1 MSESISATARN
12 KTPSGQ
18 KTFAEPLTE
27 AETEAEVE
35 EEGRTG
41 SPHAAEPELPVDSI
55 VIDGEEREL
64 AGLLAFLRL
73 LMKLSAAIALI
84 QLDNFL

>member
-18 KTFAEPLTE
+18 ETFAEPHAE
-27 AETEAEVE
+27 AETDAEAEVE
-35 EEGRTG
+35 ERSG

-55 VIDGEEREL
+55 VNDGEEREL
-64 AGLLAFLRL
+64 AGLLAFLRFF
-73 LMKLSAAIALI
+73 
-84 QLDNFL
+84 FLFIN